1 MISCTDDSR
10 TEIER
15 KILESGGNYQPNLTK
30 EEHILIASEPVG
42 LKFEFAQRFSIKTV
56 GIEWLDQCIERG
68 MVLEDRY
75 FHPLIPPE
83 KRGTN
88 AWVRKHTLAT
98 SLGKHGRDEVEAG
111 RSKKLRRTASAKL
124 DTVTSGIWAEI
135 SQPKERTEWESG
147 KTKNVPVAT
156 DAESPVLNAPLP
168 QRGTNAQDFTNET
181 GQSKGLF
188 HGKTFTLHGFS
199 SQKAAKVEHFLSS
212 RGARFM
218 QYANVAS
225 EADRTTLNDIIL
237 MVPHELAEPL
247 LPDLAKQIPPENI
260 VTEFWAERC
269 MLSKRYEDP
278 QAHAINRPFRR
289 IPVQGCDKLKV
300 TSTGFQ
306 GFERNHAAKAV
317 VALGGRYEQNF
328 DATFSLLVCDPKLA
342 SVEKLAHAHLWRVP
356 AVNPKWLWDCVRN
369 GELMDFGPYLVQPT
383 RQQEGD
389 AEEDESRQG
398 KDRPPKPQD
407 SSTQGASSRRV
418 PGVTEPSKS
427 RATTEKG
434 SNKTS
439 KEPKSRKP
447 DPFPDESGPQ
457 MDDEPQDTAPND
469 KPSKQPP
476 ERPSSIQ
483 PPSSSAVQNRSS
495 LPLQEITPNSSPPKP
510 SFKPDDEAT
519 VLESFTKP
527 ASPAAPKAPSQSDIL
542 NADIHSLLLQRK
554 ASNSRPVDH
563 KSQPPQRGRRRH
575 RRPLLGRAPS
585 NISTHSRASSVDTL
599 NTDGIGTPILSACS
613 TNAPPL
619 SLSNRNSSS
628 NVVYDADQAE
638 EEEKRQ
644 HAEQMALTQVG
655 YDDPG
660 ADFYRAQVEK
670 NLKGKGKITY
680 GKGGTPRRG
689 AVGWGS
695 GNRNGAGT
703 AGVVQG
709 KGSAQTEELG
719 IAKRTRAAV
728 GR

>member
-1 MISCTDDSR
+1 
-10 TEIER
+10 
-15 KILESGGNYQPNLTK
+15 
-30 EEHILIASEPVG
+30 
-42 LKFEFAQRFSIKTV
+42 
-56 GIEWLDQCIERG
+56 

-88 AWVRKHTLAT
+88 AWVRKPTPAT
-98 SLGKHGRDEVEAG
+98 SLGKHGRDEMEAG

-135 SQPKERTEWESG
+135 SQPKERNELEGS
-147 KTKNVPVAT
+147 KSNEVPIVT
-156 DAESPVLNAPLP
+156 DEKSPIV
-168 QRGTNAQDFTNET
+168 NAQLLQRATIAHDVTNGT

-218 QYANVAS
+218 KYANVAS
-225 EADRTTLNDIIL
+225 EADQATLNDIIL
-237 MVPHELAEPL
+237 MVPHEVPEPL
-247 LPDLAKQIPPENI
+247 LPDLATQIPRQNI

-278 QAHAINRPFRR
+278 QAHAVNRPFRR
-289 IPVQGCDKLKV
+289 IPIQSFEKLKV

-306 GFERNHAAKAV
+306 GFERNHVAKAI
-317 VALGGRYEQNF
+317 VALGGKYEQNF

-342 SVEKLAHAHLWRVP
+342 SVEKLAHAHLWRIPV
-356 AVNPKWLWDCVRN
+356 VNPQWLWDCIRN
-369 GELMDFGPYLVQPT
+369 GELMDFGPYLVQPI

-389 AEEDESRQG
+389 TEEDGSRQC
-398 KDRPPKPQD
+398 KQQPLKPQNT
-407 SSTQGASSRRV
+407 STQGTSSTGM

-427 RATTEKG
+427 KAPADRG
-434 SNKTS
+434 SSKTS
-439 KEPKSRKP
+439 KELKSRVV

-457 MDDEPQDTAPND
+457 MDDEPQEPAPND
-469 KPSKQPP
+469 RPSKQPA
-476 ERPSSIQ
+476 ERASSIQ
-483 PPSSSAVQNRSS
+483 PPSSSGMQNRSS

-510 SFKPDDEAT
+510 SFKPEDGAT

-527 ASPAAPKAPSQSDIL
+527 ASPIAPKAPSQSDIL

-563 KSQPPQRGRRRH
+563 KSQPAQRGRRRH

-638 EEEKRQ
+638 EDEKRQ

-689 AVGWGS
+689 AAGWGA
-695 GNRNGAGT
+695 GNGNGTGT
-703 AGVVQG
+703 GGVVQG
-709 KGSAQTEELG
+709 KGMAQTEGLG
-719 IAKRTRAAV
+719 IAKRTRAAA
-728 GR
+728 GK